1 MYKNKTRYS
10 WMFYMPTQEYADH
23 LKIPFLETSAKQ
35 ATNVELA
42 FLTMA
47 AEIKNRIGPLDGQG
61 PGGAADGV
69 GKVTI
74 DSKSSDTS
82 GGSGGC
88 C

>member
-1 MYKNKTRYS
+1 
-10 WMFYMPTQEYADH
+10 
-23 LKIPFLETSAKQ
+23 LETSAKQ

-47 AEIKNRIGPLDGQG
+47 AEIKNRIGPQDGQG
-61 PGGAADGV
+61 SGGATDSV

-74 DSKSSDTS
+74 DSKSSSDTS
-82 GGSGGC
+82 GGSGC

>member
-1 MYKNKTRYS
+1 
-10 WMFYMPTQEYADH
+10 MFLIPKQEYADH

-47 AEIKNRIGPLDGQG
+47 AEIKNRIGPQPG
-61 PGGAADGV
+61 PDSENKPNLSLP
-69 GKVTI
+69 GKTPT
-74 DSKSSDTS
+74 DSS